1 MDRLWHLVRLHVPL
15 WGWESVAILVALLVI
30 ASAAAVLLWPRS
42 RRWSLQNRLHRVA
55 THNEAGV
62 RRDTRDQLDGA
73 LRSLGRARRD
83 RLRAG
88 SEDDV
93 QQITLLIKQIE
104 TARDQAACDYVP
116 SPANART
123 RRRELDLDQLLASEV
138 LGERCQALAVQ
149 VRKGQTIFPEQLNEA
164 REALERVNERGVA
177 LP

>member
-1 MDRLWHLVRLHVPL
+1 M
-15 WGWESVAILVALLVI
+15 
-30 ASAAAVLLWPRS
+30 
-42 RRWSLQNRLHRVA
+42 
-55 THNEAGV
+55 
-62 RRDTRDQLDGA
+62 
-73 LRSLGRARRD
+73 RD

-104 TARDQAACDYVP
+104 TTRDQAACDYVP

-138 LGERCQALAVQ
+138 LGERCQALALQ